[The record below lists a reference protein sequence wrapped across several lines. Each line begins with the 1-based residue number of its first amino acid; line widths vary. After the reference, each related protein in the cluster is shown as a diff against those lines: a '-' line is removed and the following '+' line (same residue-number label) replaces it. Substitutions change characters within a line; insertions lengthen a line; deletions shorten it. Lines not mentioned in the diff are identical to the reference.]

1 MDKKCIIC
9 DADAEYMIKNSKDF
23 YCKECALD
31 YFADLDM
38 LCKVEEE
45 AQKLKEYLNEKVTLD
60 EDGQVVFKEDKEE

>member
-9 DADAEYMIKNSKDF
+9 EAAAEYMIKDSIDY
-23 YCKECALD
+23 YCKNCAED
-31 YFADLDM
+31 FFADLDM

-60 EDGQVVFKEDKEE
+60 EDGQVVLREDE